1 MTKNEKEQ
9 INQFILP
16 YMKKDSGDNLKVVVR
31 GFIHSSGTKNKND
44 DRAMARAKAVAE
56 YLEQNGIKVRAVKGE
71 GENGYISKFSNINR
85 RVEIEAFETKF
96 KGEGDK

>member
-1 MTKNEKEQ
+1 
-9 INQFILP
+9 
-16 YMKKDSGDNLKVVVR
+16 
-31 GFIHSSGTKNKND
+31 
-44 DRAMARAKAVAE
+44 MARAKAVAE
-56 YLEQNGIKVRAVKGE
+56 YLEQNGIKVWAVKGE